1 MDKSSHLLLSW
12 TEEIYKNGKYIATIP
27 TEFFVFRNIVLFP
40 YQKKKMVFMY
50 TGSGFIILKWIIR

>member
-40 YQKKKMVFMY
+40 YQKKNGIYVHREWVYYFKMDY
-50 TGSGFIILKWIIR
+50 